1 MTKILFGPA
10 GLGSPAIEGLKLI
23 KSLGLD
29 AAEISFTHGVN
40 FSAEKSKEVGEFAK
54 KLGISLSI
62 HAPYYINLASE
73 EKSKR
78 EASKKRIFDSCKSG
92 HYLGAKYIVFHPAY
106 YGKLEKEDVYDIVR
120 DSIIEIQDALKDEN
134 YEDVSLCPE
143 ITGKKTQFGDV
154 DELVK
159 LSRET
164 NCGVCIDFAHIYARN
179 IGFIDYDYVC
189 REIKKIKV
197 LTGHF
202 AGIEFTDKGER
213 RHILTEP
220 GRARELLTYLK
231 KYKISVRIINES
243 PDPVRDALMMKKIWN
258 RI

>member
-1 MTKILFGPA
+1 MIKVLFGPA

-23 KSLGLD
+23 KSAGLD

-40 FSAEKSKEVGEFAK
+40 FSVEKSKEVGEFAK
-54 KLGISLSI
+54 KIGISLSI

-73 EKSKR
+73 DKNKK

-92 HYLGAKYIVFHPAY
+92 HYLGAKYVVFHAAY
-106 YGKLEKEDVYDIVR
+106 YGKLGSEEVYDIVR
-120 DSIIEIQDALKDEN
+120 DSVVELQDALKEAN
-134 YEDVSLCPE
+134 YSDVNLCPE

-159 LSRET
+159 LSSET
-164 NCGVCIDFAHIYARN
+164 DCGVCIDFAHIYARN
-179 IGFIDYDYVC
+179 IGSINYDYVC
-189 REIKKIKV
+189 KEIKKIKI

-213 RHILTEP
+213 RHVLTEP
-220 GRARELLTYLK
+220 DRAKELLEYLK
-231 KYKISVRIINES
+231 KYKISIRLINES
-243 PDPVRDALMMKKIWN
+243 PDPVSDALMMKNVWN
-258 RI
+258 QI